1 MTVEER
7 IEAADRRK
15 VDGNELFKE
24 GKIAEAMQQYE
35 MVTHYPPFTTFAAEN
50 TMIVFQCLNL
60 KFLYHGE
67 KLKERKKERKKGNKE
82 QKERLPMV
90 LVSCV

>member
-35 MVTHYPPFTTFAAEN
+35 MVTHYLLATFPNICSEN
-50 TMIVFQCLNL
+50 TMIVFN
-60 KFLYHGE
+60 
-67 KLKERKKERKKGNKE
+67 
-82 QKERLPMV
+82 
-90 LVSCV
+90 VSI

>member
-35 MVTHYPPFTTFAAEN
+35 MVTHYMLATFHN
-50 TMIVFQCLNL
+50 TC
-60 KFLYHGE
+60 
-67 KLKERKKERKKGNKE
+67 
-82 QKERLPMV
+82 
-90 LVSCV
+90 S

>member
-1 MTVEER
+1 MAFLIRLVFQGKEPGEMVVEER

-35 MVTHYPPFTTFAAEN
+35 MVTTYY
-50 TMIVFQCLNL
+50 VL
-60 KFLYHGE
+60 KP
-67 KLKERKKERKKGNKE
+67 LK
-82 QKERLPMV
+82 QIICF
-90 LVSCV
+90 SFS

>member
-1 MTVEER
+1 MVVEER

-35 MVTHYPPFTTFAAEN
+35 MVITLSISCILTNSSHERDRELLLCTFSTSA
-50 TMIVFQCLNL
+50 
-60 KFLYHGE
+60 
-67 KLKERKKERKKGNKE
+67 R
-82 QKERLPMV
+82 
-90 LVSCV
+90 